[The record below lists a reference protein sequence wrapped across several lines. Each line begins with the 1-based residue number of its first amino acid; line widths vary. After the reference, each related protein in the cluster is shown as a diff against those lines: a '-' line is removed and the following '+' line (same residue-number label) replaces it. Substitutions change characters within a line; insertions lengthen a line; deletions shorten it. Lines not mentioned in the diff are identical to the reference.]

1 MITYTDPNSHMCPA
15 PQDRTDDII
24 KAIKE
29 TRRTSESAEGRSR
42 PPDVDHV
49 LTSRVYSEEHFNTI
63 KLFYEAQVVA
73 LMGLVTSLNVG
84 VTQQTRL
91 IHTLLSVLTVTVME
105 PADYSKPDAY
115 SSLKPC
121 EKVVIERGMVPGI
134 PPEADSWELRVAPG
148 SLIWLMQRQ
157 RGGDGPVLQKI
168 SKVVSVLFNV
178 LTQVGSTCIL

>member
-1 MITYTDPNSHMCPA
+1 
-15 PQDRTDDII
+15 
-24 KAIKE
+24 
-29 TRRTSESAEGRSR
+29 
-42 PPDVDHV
+42 
-49 LTSRVYSEEHFNTI
+49 
-63 KLFYEAQVVA
+63 
-73 LMGLVTSLNVG
+73 MGLVAKLAVD

-121 EKVVIERGMVPGI
+121 AKVVIKKGVPGV
-134 PPEADSWELRVAPG
+134 PSSGDMWELEVAPG